1 MGISKVE
8 IKNSDGTKNVLVD
21 LTGDTV
27 TAENL
32 LEGITAHGADGN
44 AIIGTLNKDVV
55 ESNIIKVQ
63 GSVVVDSSTT
73 FLTIDTG
80 LDTIDGIIVCESPT
94 NGNTDKR
101 MVRWVYGGNFQYQEG
116 WNGDEYNLVNYQST
130 NYMSFSGGTVTLNA
144 YWSGRP
150 ILSGTYDWIAYG
162 TGAVENSNIVV
173 KEIASVKIP
182 SDAGNNTEQIVFDT
196 MLNSIDGF
204 MVFETVS
211 ASGETVGW
219 VQSQLFSSIIYKP
232 SGVTSEN
239 LFKSASG
246 DSYISVNGGTVV
258 LTRESADNLITD
270 KSTFVI
276 VAWGDGVCEKIYTGD
291 ATLTPDALLSEKTAY
306 VCGKKVIGTLP
317 KTINGVNQYYSNG
330 VVKIKATHDNI
341 DYLRFKKTM
350 TSNRAF
356 LQGSLISLDVPY
368 SDFGDATAS
377 DVAVGKTFTSSD
389 GLAVT
394 GAVKTVTTYTG
405 YKDITPQ
412 VNSFSGTNY
421 ICLNS
426 PDIGADGVLFK
437 EGSHFYLG
445 ALPSEFGD
453 ATASDVAKGKT
464 FTSSAGLK
472 VTGTAEA
479 TTSNDNCEAY
489 QITSAST
496 ALSFKRTDGTIKVW
510 GYGYY
515 SSGTYMRTTYA
526 FVGDGYYTASSYG
539 TPSKTSATFGIN
551 SDGTLSGLP
560 RNLTT
565 VNLLVTKGV

>member
-73 FLTIDTG
+73 SLTIDTG

-116 WNGDEYNLVNYQST
+116 WSGSEYNLVNYQYTS
-130 NYMSFSGGTVTLNA
+130 YMSFSGGTVKLKP
-144 YWSGRP
+144 YWSDRP

-162 TGAVENSNIVV
+162 TGNVENPNIVV
-173 KEIASVKIP
+173 KEIASVQIP
-182 SDAGNNTEQIVFDT
+182 SGEGNNTEQIVFDT

-211 ASGETVGW
+211 ANGETVGW
-219 VQSQLFSSIIYKP
+219 VQSKLFSSIIYKP

-246 DSYISVNGGTVV
+246 DNYISVNGGTVV

-291 ATLTPDALLSEKTAY
+291 ATLTPNALLSGKTAY
-306 VCGKKVIGTLP
+306 VCGKKVIGILP
-317 KTINGVNQYYSNG
+317 TTNGGINRYYSNG
-330 VVKIKATHDNI
+330 IVKTNATYDNI
-341 DYLRFKKTM
+341 DYFRLKKTM
-350 TSNRAF
+350 TDNRAF
-356 LQGSLISLDVPY
+356 LEGSQISLDVPY
-368 SDFGDATAS
+368 SD
-377 DVAVGKTFTSSD
+377 
-389 GLAVT
+389 
-394 GAVKTVTTYTG
+394 
-405 YKDITPQ
+405 
-412 VNSFSGTNY
+412 
-421 ICLNS
+421 
-426 PDIGADGVLFK
+426 
-437 EGSHFYLG
+437 
-445 ALPSEFGD
+445 FGD

-479 TTSNDNCEAY
+479 SVSNDNCEAY

-496 ALSFKRTDGTIKVW
+496 ALNFKRTDGTIKVW
-510 GYGYY
+510 GYGYK
-515 SSGTYMRTTYA
+515 SVSTYQKTVYA
-526 FVGDGYYTASSYG
+526 FCGDGYYTGTSYG
-539 TPSKTSATFGIN
+539 TPTKTAVTWGLN

-560 RNLTT
+560 SNLTT